1 MLLAM
6 LLCMTMPAAYAQA
19 HCTQN
24 GCPVCEVAGKI
35 NALPEADAITADNAA
50 AVIEQIHAIDRIKT
64 ALTDDAYE
72 ALLQQVETQADTSGG
87 GLAVPKRYTEALERA
102 TNLTGAGSLVV
113 LKKFLSANETVD
125 VTGAQVQLELTRVDG
140 GQNAAQT
147 LTLAELSYD
156 MTGLY
161 QANEDGWTYTY
172 PLAPGM
178 YTLVETGDSG
188 AKVGGRD
195 FVTGSTVY
203 SVNGQP
209 IQKGEPFE
217 IAADSNCI
225 VVIGNTHLEYP
236 QITVSNVVEDDVSEN
251 EAFNYTLTA
260 TNENGNPCKIWYDDG
275 ETYATGTV
283 SFTLKARENK
293 SFSVPNGCSYIV
305 KQEKKAG
312 FEVDQLEYSG
322 TATNDA
328 SFTFI
333 NTRVEQPPQEDDGDE
348 TDDLPPQEDDEDGTD
363 DLPPQDGADD
373 LPETGDPSSLL
384 GWAAL
389 LSASIAGL
397 KRRKTR

>member
-1 MLLAM
+1 MSIESIVASSRSYFIKGETLNVAFRKDALRKLRSVILARENEIN
-6 LLCMTMPAAYAQA
+6 AALRKDLNKSASESYM
-19 HCTQN
+19 
-24 GCPVCEVAGKI
+24 CEVGM
-35 NALPEADAITADNAA
+35 
-50 AVIEQIHAIDRIKT
+50 
-64 ALTDDAYE
+64 
-72 ALLQQVETQADTSGG
+72 
-87 GLAVPKRYTEALERA
+87 
-102 TNLTGAGSLVV
+102 
-113 LKKFLSANETVD
+113 
-125 VTGAQVQLELTRVDG
+125 
-140 GQNAAQT
+140 
-147 LTLAELSYD
+147 TLAELSYD

-188 AKVGGRD
+188 ATVDGKA

-217 IAADSNCI
+217 IAAGRDCI
-225 VVIGNTHLEYP
+225 VVIRNQYK
-236 QITVSNVVEDDVSEN
+236 QNSRITVSNVVDDDVSGDETF
-251 EAFNYTLTA
+251 EYTLTA
-260 TNENGNPCKIWYDDG
+260 TDENGNPCEIRDDKTHDG
-275 ETYATGTV
+275 SV
-283 SFTLKARENK
+283 SFTLKAGESK